1 MFVYFFFVGFGRR
14 NLKVNNFKYLFL
26 NGTLTNIHFFC
37 FVEVGFEGFNFEGQV
52 NTFKIYYLFIF
63 NMKHR

>member
-14 NLKVNNFKYLFL
+14 NLKVKNFKYLFL
-26 NGTLTNIHFFC
+26 NGTLTNVHFFC

-52 NTFKIYYLFIF
+52 NTFKYIIYLFL
-63 NMKHR
+63 K